1 MRKYRSQQRKPVVC
15 ARQRQT
21 LQQQQQSSSDAL
33 GMDRQVLV
41 PGNHL
46 TPEKESTGG
55 NRQQIYSEG
64 IVRILGHSSLRVTR
78 QLEMMNIFLGYEQAN
93 KYALLDPQGNAVGFM
108 AEEFTLWSTI
118 GRQFLR
124 LHRPFRVHVLDLNG
138 NPCMT
143 IWRNF
148 SLINS
153 RVFVSAVDDGGRVVG
168 ESQQQW
174 HLWRRRYSLFVD
186 HTNALQ
192 HRDGDEKDNGSSSS
206 QQLLFDRRQ
215 FAETDAPFLSW
226 DFPFLSQDGTLL
238 GGVFRDFSGIGMEL
252 FTDYGLYAV
261 CFDRLALAQRYQ
273 LQLNGNDSQQT
284 QNSLAG
290 MPGAVP
296 HSHSQVSASS
306 PALASRDL
314 NLDERAVALAA
325 AVSIDFDYFSRHS
338 RMGGGG
344 GGGFWIF
351 PFSAS
356 NDYTDS

>member
-1 MRKYRSQQRKPVVC
+1 
-15 ARQRQT
+15 
-21 LQQQQQSSSDAL
+21 
-33 GMDRQVLV
+33 MDRQILV

-46 TPEKESTGG
+46 TPEESTNG
-55 NRQQIYSEG
+55 NRQQIYNEG

-93 KYALLDPQGNAVGFM
+93 KYALLDPHGNAVGFM

-153 RVFVSAVDDGGRVVG
+153 RVFVSTVDGGGRIVG
-168 ESQQQW
+168 ESQQHW
-174 HLWRRRYSLFVD
+174 HLWRRRYNLFVD
-186 HTNALQ
+186 HTNTQ
-192 HRDGDEKDNGSSSS
+192 QQYRDDDRDGSSS
-206 QQLLFDRRQ
+206 QRLLFDRRQ

-226 DFPFLSQDGTLL
+226 DFPFLSQDGSLL

-273 LQLNGNDSQQT
+273 LQLQSNGSQQHQ

-290 MPGAVP
+290 MSGTVH
-296 HSHSQVSASS
+296 HSRSQDSAS

-344 GGGFWIF
+344 GGGFWVF